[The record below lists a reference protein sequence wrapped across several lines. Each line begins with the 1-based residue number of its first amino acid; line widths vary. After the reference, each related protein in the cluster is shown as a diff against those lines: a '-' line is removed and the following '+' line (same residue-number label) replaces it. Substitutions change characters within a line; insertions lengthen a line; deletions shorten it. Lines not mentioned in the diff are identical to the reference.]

1 MDLVELTPAYNRA
14 MYAFHIYCDW
24 CHVIRN
30 YNLINKW
37 EAREK
42 LEEFREWVCTQ
53 FGYNVAIIH
62 INGETALV
70 PLFKRY
76 W

>member
-1 MDLVELTPAYNRA
+1 MDLVELTPAYNGA
-14 MYAFHIYCDW
+14 MYAFYI
-24 CHVIRN
+24 IKN

-37 EAREK
+37 EARKK
-42 LEEFREWVCTQ
+42 LNKFREWIRTQ
-53 FGYNVAIIH
+53 FGYNIAIIH

-76 W
+76 

>member
-1 MDLVELTPAYNRA
+1 MDLVELTLAYNRA

-30 YNLINKW
+30 YNLMNKW

-42 LEEFREWVCTQ
+42 LEEFREWVHT
-53 FGYNVAIIH
+53 
-62 INGETALV
+62 
-70 PLFKRY
+70 
-76 W
+76 

>member
-14 MYAFHIYCDW
+14 IYAFHIHYDW

-37 EAREK
+37 EAHEK
-42 LEEFREWVCTQ
+42 LEEFREWVRT
-53 FGYNVAIIH
+53 
-62 INGETALV
+62 
-70 PLFKRY
+70 
-76 W
+76 